1 MPGTLSNSE
10 HSQKLK
16 INPCDRNL
24 EFLRTEKRW
33 GSETWSKSQSNQD
46 CYFTLE
52 RFQIVNTS
60 NFGQKW
66 ILRLTFRTL
75 INLSVLTLEKSLL
88 PIYLLHMYSETI
100 CLKQIL
106 VKCLEDCQIA
116 NIHKIRKSTHLIEI
130 LKMDFML
137 NFSHDHKSLSFDF
150 RKVLITYLPSA
161 FGYTEAH
168 YV

>member
-1 MPGTLSNSE
+1 MPGTLSNCE
-10 HSQKLK
+10 HSQNQE

-24 EFLRTEKRW
+24 ELLRTEKRW
-33 GSETWSKSQSNQD
+33 RSETWPKSQSNQD
-46 CYFTLE
+46 CYLTVK
-52 RFQIVNTS
+52 RFQIVNSS

-66 ILRLTFRTL
+66 ILRQFIRMLV
-75 INLSVLTLEKSLL
+75 NLSVLTLEKSLL

-130 LKMDFML
+130 L
-137 NFSHDHKSLSFDF
+137 NFSGLRRVGNLKLGQSLIQI
-150 RKVLITYLPSA
+150 RIVI
-161 FGYTEAH
+161 
-168 YV
+168 